1 MNEALLRRIRK
12 CLALSASANEHEAA
26 NALAMARALME
37 EHGVT
42 EAEVA
47 ASEIRES
54 TARGSRRQRPPMWEC
69 ILVQAV
75 EDALGV
81 SIIMNFELDYNYI
94 GRGAAPEI
102 AAYAFVALYRRLKA
116 ARAAY
121 IKAELRRCKLAR
133 KRVRADAFCE
143 GWADAVRRT
152 IARLAPLPT
161 DSAAI
166 QAYIAQN
173 YPSLA
178 QVKGRGA
185 SVAGK
190 TVDDYSRGHR
200 VGRSEEL
207 HQGVSGMAPMAQI
220 GGR

>member
-1 MNEALLRRIRK
+1 M
-12 CLALSASANEHEAA
+12 
-26 NALAMARALME
+26 
-37 EHGVT
+37 T
-42 EAEVA
+42 EADVA

-69 ILVQAV
+69 ILAQAV
-75 EDALGV
+75 EEALGV
-81 SIIMNFELDYNYI
+81 SIIMDFDLDYKYI

-143 GWADAVRRT
+143 GWAAAVRRT
-152 IARLAPLPT
+152 IAHLAPLST
-161 DSAAI
+161 DSTAI
-166 QAYIAQN
+166 QAYIAKN
-173 YPSLA
+173 YPSLTE
-178 QVKGRGA
+178 VEGRDA
-185 SVAGK
+185 SLAGK
-190 TVDDYSRGHR
+190 TVQDYSRGHR

-207 HQGVSGMAPMAQI
+207 HHGVPGTAPAARI
-220 GGR
+220 ETANA